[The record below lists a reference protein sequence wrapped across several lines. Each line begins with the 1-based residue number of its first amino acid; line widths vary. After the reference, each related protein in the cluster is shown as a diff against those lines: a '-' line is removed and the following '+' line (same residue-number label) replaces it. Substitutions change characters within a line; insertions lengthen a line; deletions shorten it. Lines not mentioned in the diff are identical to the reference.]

1 MELLKKQC
9 RAPRRF
15 VEISA
20 NGQRGASPSRYRRVL
35 VQLTEK
41 VTHIIT
47 MIDDQQQKSPGTSD
61 VDLDRKL
68 LNGDDSALAEGTSA
82 LAELHRSLIQL
93 RNETSSDDEE
103 VEQLDHKRQPSA
115 GVEIPKINGEKNG
128 TFGEITQINEFKR
141 ADELPMTQIVPVA
154 NQTLPAQSVEEQL
167 QAKTD
172 NFGEFGESFIFPT
185 PSGRVDDT
193 TAPPLP
199 LLAETF
205 DTSKQP
211 GTISK
216 DVDVAALQPVSTIKF
231 ARKLPVLS
239 LVVADEGFS
248 EEKQATLAQIS
259 PTPIY
264 STDSTET
271 IPYLRRSSDELLP
284 EMPSSPPT
292 SESVGK
298 LFEVCDNRTVLE
310 TEADGK
316 IEALAVDLNLGARE
330 ERADAVETIV
340 EPAIEIVSQ
349 PHAIIIPPPTDKLP
363 STTIST
369 NTMEDKLNQTSKSIE
384 EIREKL
390 RTDIEVVS
398 SLLQNP
404 SAQLQEFALTLA
416 HVNEDL
422 NSAQSSLKML
432 KKVLPSNVAEQQ
444 QQILRKDIQKLV
456 RLKQRLADEY
466 ENGVKIEGI
475 VIESCHLMER
485 LSVSAIARADMLEEE
500 RKVALS
506 QEQQSFPAS
515 SSADKGKEEVSK
527 RLKCF

>member
-15 VEISA
+15 VEINA

-68 LNGDDSALAEGTSA
+68 LNGDDSTLAEGTSA

-103 VEQLDHKRQPSA
+103 VEQLDQKRQPRT
-115 GVEIPKINGEKNG
+115 GVEVQKINGEKKNG

-154 NQTLPAQSVEEQL
+154 NQTFPAQSVEGQL

-172 NFGEFGESFIFPT
+172 NFGEFGEAFIFPT

-199 LLAETF
+199 LLAETV

-211 GTISK
+211 GTILK
-216 DVDVAALQPVSTIKF
+216 DVDVAAPQPVSTIKP

-239 LVVADEGFS
+239 LVVADEGFT

-330 ERADAVETIV
+330 EIADAVETIV

-422 NSAQSSLKML
+422 SNAQSSLQML
-432 KKVLPSNVAEQQ
+432 KKMVPSNVAEQQ
-444 QQILRKDIQKLV
+444 QQILCKDIQKLV

-527 RLKCF
+527 H